1 MKIIFAKDDLLA
13 NLLPVMG
20 TVTSKNTI
28 TSLEGVLIETLGGN
42 TVRFSTYDM
51 NKGTRTT
58 FEALEVIEEGSYI
71 LNAQRFLQFVRVMN
85 DGEITLEVDNR
96 FTVRLSNG
104 TSNFTMYA
112 ISGADFPTLPELTGD
127 RGFEIAGDV
136 LKEMIGKVS
145 HSIAENDARPNLGGA
160 YFEVN
165 GNRLQVVS
173 CDSYTLSKCAV
184 TCDINS
190 IGEVESNTFSFIFP
204 GHALGEVSKILADRR
219 GNVKLYLARKHAI
232 LTLDGLLFF
241 TRLIDGDYIDYERI
255 IPKEQTV
262 FVTCSREHLL
272 SCLERAL
279 LIAEEKMQSRDKSYV
294 RLDITRNTLALTS
307 SSSSGKV
314 YDEMPCVHE
323 GDDLSIAF
331 NCRFF
336 INSVKVAEGDEV
348 RLSFRSRNQAMTIEP
363 VEKKDDKDFFYMIL
377 PVRMTD

>member
-294 RLDITRNTLALTS
+294 RLDITGNTLALTS